1 MTFVL
6 TPERASTVMKVSN
19 GGTEPIRVQIQPMLW
34 EIHGGA
40 ESLSETDQLIVNP
53 PIVTIAPNQDQ
64 FVRLGARSI
73 ALATQER
80 SYRLILE
87 EVPMS
92 TDQPRSGIRTI
103 LRISSPLFVP
113 ASTPRTKIDWS
124 LVNADNGTELVAIN
138 SGNTHQKIYRL
149 ELHSKPAKAPLLEAG
164 LTYLL
169 PGQTRRWP
177 IKKSA
182 SIGTLQL
189 HLQTESGVYDQ
200 ALSPSTR

>member
-1 MTFVL
+1 
-6 TPERASTVMKVSN
+6 MKVSN
-19 GGTEPIRVQIQPMLW
+19 GGTEPIRVQIQAMIW
-34 EIHGGA
+34 EIHGEA
-40 ESLSETDQLIVNP
+40 ESLTETDQLIVNP
-53 PIVTIAPNQDQ
+53 PIITIAPNQDQ
-64 FVRLGARSI
+64 FVRLGVRSI
-73 ALATQER
+73 VPSAQER
-80 SYRLILE
+80 SFRLILE
-87 EVPMS
+87 EVPIT

-124 LVNADNGTELVAIN
+124 LVNGDNGTELVANN

-149 ELHSKPAKAPLLEAG
+149 ELHSNAAKAPLLEAG
-164 LTYLL
+164 LIYLL

-182 SIGTLQL
+182 SIGALQL

-200 ALSPSTR
+200 AISSSTR